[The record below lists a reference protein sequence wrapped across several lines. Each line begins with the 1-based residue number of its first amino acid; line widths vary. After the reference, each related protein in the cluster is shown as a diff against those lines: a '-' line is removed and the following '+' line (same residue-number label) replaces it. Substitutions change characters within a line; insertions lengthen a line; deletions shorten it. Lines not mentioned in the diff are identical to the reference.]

1 MNDHRTRQIFNCEHE
16 AIKRPREIYRALY
29 EPNSPKPPFPV
40 AVHNV
45 DALVPFEELDNYL

>member
-29 EPNSPKPPFPV
+29 EPNSPKPPFAV
-40 AVHNV
+40 AVRHV
-45 DALVPFEELDNYL
+45 HALVPFEELDDYL